1 MIKNIVVLVIAFMS
15 AAAFAGGFPNLRGD
29 RATIETYH
37 ALTYII
43 ATDTPPPVSPRAS
56 LDLLKN
62 HTADALAEHCYY
74 AGQLELRLNNIFL
87 KFPAAG
93 QVPATWRVQLQ
104 TLIESGMKSL
114 RDVCSAN
121 EANKKLPTLQ
131 RITNVEN
138 LITDIRNE
146 AIALRTKLP
155 VHK

>member
-15 AAAFAGGFPNLRGD
+15 AAAFAGGSPNMRGD

-43 ATDTPPPVSPRAS
+43 ATDTPPPISQKAS

-74 AGQLELRLNNIFL
+74 AGQLELRLNNIFV
-87 KFPAAG
+87 KFPSAG
-93 QVPATWRVQLQ
+93 QSALILRGQLQ
-104 TLIESGMKSL
+104 TLIEAGMKSL
-114 RDVCSAN
+114 RDVCSTS

-138 LITDIRNE
+138 LVTDIRNE
-146 AIALRTKLP
+146 AIALRTKLQI
-155 VHK
+155 HK